1 MDIKLNAQVECLEGV
16 HVGHVT
22 GIVVNPETN
31 EFTHLI
37 VKTEGVERIV
47 PAVLIQDSQA
57 QAILL
62 NCTLIGLKEQPPLVE
77 TEYVRSAVE
86 HYDSVPSYNYSLS
99 GSYHNP
105 LPRYDTQTFAV
116 KHDEIPLGELEINRG
131 MAVFATNG
139 RIGSIDD
146 VIVDRSND
154 HITQIVLRE
163 GHLWGA
169 KEVVIDIVHVK
180 SVSEDGIHLN
190 ATKADVAQFQS
201 IRQT

>member
-1 MDIKLNAQVECLEGV
+1 
-16 HVGHVT
+16 
-22 GIVVNPETN
+22 PETN

-57 QAILL
+57 EAVVL
-62 NCTLIGLKEQPPLVE
+62 NCTVIGLQEQPPLVE

-86 HYDSVPSYNYSLS
+86 HYDSLPSYNYSLS
-99 GSYHNP
+99 GSVRNS
-105 LPRYDTQTFAV
+105 LPRYDTETFAV
-116 KHDEIPLGELEINRG
+116 KHVEIPLGEQEIKRG

-139 RIGSIDD
+139 RIGRIDD

-190 ATKADVAQFQS
+190 AAKAEVAQFQS
-201 IRQT
+201 TRPT